1 MSKKKRF
8 ASVWDAIEET
18 PQQAASLRA
27 RADLLMA
34 LQAWAKLGGRT
45 QA

>member
-27 RADLLMA
+27 RAE
-34 LQAWAKLGGRT
+34 LGNDHVDGRE
-45 QA
+45 AA

>member
-18 PQQAASLRA
+18 PQQAACLRA
-27 RADLLMA
+27 RRGQRHRGLLG
-34 LQAWAKLGGRT
+34 LH
-45 QA
+45 